1 MCPRS
6 ASDDWRTE
14 SRQFKT
20 DPATAGITAPTTGE
34 QWVVADRR
42 VVNGKLELSLE
53 GGNPITVGRFAP
65 VGKGDTLTRIGPSLF
80 VQLRKANTR
89 VRLTPAWQTSATLQ
103 VAPELPVIV
112 REIET
117 AEELA
122 GYQRLTEYHYRGNR
136 GAGRRVPLIACVNC
150 WELPSVV
157 GFIEL
162 ASSFLVNTARARV
175 LDTRFSDPS
184 RGVAWTQWRTNS
196 IRAASRHPAVPQNSV
211 VRISRCVVFPELRG
225 VGLAKVLVDAAVAFG
240 QQRWH
245 VGGVQPSFIEITAE
259 MLRYWPFVRGSGFR
273 YIGDT
278 DGNEHRVE
286 EDMRYLLRLSLRR
299 RELPRGGGGILCL
312 QRAHAALLQNVM
324 DQRGLNLK
332 EVLDYL
338 RRSPEKLSDE
348 DWVQL
353 HRVFRRGKPTYIRGL
368 TRAAEVFLD
377 RKGQEVADRVAMTKG
392 KRSSVLMDARGVSVR
407 VFSRPVKSARARR
420 VQEAF
425 GIVSTGFRSTL
436 VNDLDLTVLRGQII
450 LVGGP
455 SGTGKSLLLRAV
467 RYLVG
472 IGPRKGRLPDGVSLE
487 GQRTTEGVRVGW
499 PRAIPRAMAPIELLE
514 RFPLD
519 EALQILASAGL
530 ADAQLFVRPASTL
543 SLGQSYRLSLALALA
558 EDPELLLIDE
568 YCEPLD
574 RYSAAAVS
582 KKLRKAATQ
591 RQMGVIVATA
601 DPERVSSSLTPDRM
615 LLLSSDGTHKWVS
628 VSSGPL

>member
-1 MCPRS
+1 M
-6 ASDDWRTE
+6 
-14 SRQFKT
+14 
-20 DPATAGITAPTTGE
+20 
-34 QWVVADRR
+34 
-42 VVNGKLELSLE
+42 NGKLNLLLE
-53 GGNPITVGRFAP
+53 GGSLITVGRFAP
-65 VGKGDTLTRIGPSLF
+65 VGKGDTLTRIGASLF

-103 VAPELPVIV
+103 VDPVLPVTV
-112 REIET
+112 KEVET

-122 GYQRLTEYHYRGNR
+122 GYQRLTEFHYRGNG
-136 GAGRRVPLIACVNC
+136 GAGRRVPLVACVHC
-150 WELPSVV
+150 WELPPVV

-184 RGVAWTQWRTNS
+184 RGVAWTQWRTNP
-196 IRAASRHPAVPQNSV
+196 INAASRHPAVPQNSV

-245 VGGVQPSFIEITAE
+245 LGGVQPSFIEITAE
-259 MLRYWPFVRGSGFR
+259 MLRYWPFVKGSGFR
-273 YIGDT
+273 YVGDT

-286 EDMRYLLRLSLRR
+286 EDMRYLLRLSLQRR
-299 RELPRGGGGILCL
+299 GLPRGGGGILTL
-312 QRAHAALLQNVM
+312 QRAHAVLLQKVM
-324 DQRGLNLK
+324 YQRGLNLK

-368 TRAAEVFLD
+368 TRAADMFLH
-377 RKGQEVADRVAMTKG
+377 RKGRKDTDRAAMTKRM
-392 KRSSVLMDARGVSVR
+392 RSSVVVDARGLSVR

-425 GIVSTGFRSTL
+425 GIVNAEFRSTL
-436 VNDLDLTVLRGQII
+436 VNDLDITVLRGQII

-472 IGPRKGRLPDGVSLE
+472 IGPSKGRLPDGVGLE
-487 GQRTTEGVRVGW
+487 GQRITEGVRVGW
-499 PRAIPRAMAPIELLE
+499 PQAIPKAMAPIELLD
-514 RFPLD
+514 RFPLN

-530 ADAQLFVRPASTL
+530 ADAQLFVRPAYTL

-558 EDPELLLIDE
+558 KAPELLLIDE

-574 RYSAAAVS
+574 RYCAAAVS
-582 KKLRKAATQ
+582 KKLRKAAAQ

-601 DPERVSSSLTPDRM
+601 NPERVYRSLTPDRI

-628 VSSGPL
+628 GNSDPL